1 MFKPFLVP
9 AVLAVTASLSIPES
23 AHAATTCTPIS
34 TSLEFGTPPS
44 DTTAVVT
51 VDCSTF
57 GVTLLSLIRV
67 RMCLHIGPGGAGGG
81 QMLPRRMTNSFDDP
95 LDFQIYQNAARNIV
109 WGSSGTSSPIPLT
122 VDFEYP
128 VLLLGGSNESRHTMY
143 GRIGPGDGR
152 AAGEYSTSF
161 AGDARLDY
169 RYAEPVLLVTPWPSS
184 CTSGGSGGG
193 SVTFSF
199 TASASV
205 PDSCEIDLASDLDF
219 GSVPGLINEAVD
231 QQSAV
236 TLTCTRRTAWDM
248 SLEDGQHATGGTRR
262 MVRSDGGGHLVYEL
276 YRDPS
281 RTLRWGTIEDGDV
294 ESGVGTGSQQSVTV
308 YGRVPAGQ
316 AIPAGGYRDTVTLTI
331 SY

>member
-1 MFKPFLVP
+1 MFKSFLAP

-44 DTTAVVT
+44 DTTAVIT
-51 VDCSTF
+51 VDCSTL
-57 GVTLLSLIRV
+57 GVTLLSMIRV
-67 RMCLHIGPGGAGGG
+67 RMCLHIGPGVAGGG
-81 QMLPRRMTNSFDDP
+81 QMLPRRMSNFFGDP

-109 WGSSGTSSPIPLT
+109 WGSSGTSSPPLT

-128 VLLLGGSNESRHTMY
+128 VLLLGGSNESHHTMY

-161 AGDARLDY
+161 EGDARLDY

-184 CTSGGSGGG
+184 CTSGGIGGG
-193 SVTFSF
+193 SVSFSF

-205 PDSCEIDLASDLDF
+205 PDECEIGVANDLDF
-219 GSVPGLINEAVD
+219 GSIPGLINEAVD
-231 QQSAV
+231 QQSTV
-236 TLTCTRRTAWDM
+236 TLTCTGRTPWDL
-248 SLEDGQHATGGTRR
+248 SLDDGQHSAGGIRR
-262 MVRSDGGGHLVYEL
+262 MVRSDGSGHLAYEL

-281 RTLRWGTIEDGDV
+281 RTLRWGATEDVDV
-294 ESGVGTGSQQSVTV
+294 ESGVGTGSQQTVTV

-316 AIPAGGYRDTVTLTI
+316 AIPAGGYQDTVTLTI